1 MDKAITNYIDS
12 KEYDSKNDLGGIP
25 NRVYNPEGYA
35 DALTTTGPLYKYYRR
50 DHLGNVR
57 EVWQAAYSVLDIPVI
72 LTPYSG
78 HIDPPTGSWF

>member
-1 MDKAITNYIDS
+1 MLMDKAITTYMDN

-35 DALTTTGPLYKYYRR
+35 DALTGAGGPLYKYYRR

-57 EVWQAAYSVLDIPVI
+57 EVWQAAYNINFYI
-72 LTPYSG
+72 
-78 HIDPPTGSWF
+78 